1 MIYIIKLVDMNN
13 FEYIVR
19 TKYNREDNSFIMEFT
34 DIKKEKK
41 VGKYKSVFKKIFP
54 CIF

>member
-1 MIYIIKLVDMNN
+1 MNN

-19 TKYNREDNSFIMEFT
+19 TKYNKKDNSFIMEFT
-34 DIKKEKK
+34 NIQKEKN
-41 VGKYKSVFKKIFP
+41 GKYKSVFKKFFP